1 MGGCAGRLP
10 RWCTERSL
18 RLKPPTGDL
27 ILDLVRSPQQ
37 PDCLVVGAG
46 VVGLSVALS
55 LARRGATVR
64 ILERAPKCGQA
75 ASAAAAGMLAEGAEV
90 SAEGPFQDLCRQS
103 RALWPNWAAEL
114 TAETGVDCELERTGL
129 LRVTSSAEVSQR
141 LSASRGWQLSHGVE
155 VSDLLNPAE
164 LRKVLPGLGGSVVAG
179 FRFPGDWHVHSHRVV
194 DALVAACRVHGVE
207 IETDVEVTAVEPGSG
222 RPRLRSN
229 HDQGLE
235 ADYVV
240 ICAGSW
246 SGGILSAAVKRDC
259 RVEPIRGQIVALDPG
274 RPLLP
279 LILYGDDGYL
289 LQKRSGL
296 VLVGTTEEHVGYQ
309 PWPTAEGVELLTGI
323 ACALLPELAEARF
336 AYAWAG
342 LRPHAADGLPL
353 LGRLEAGGRVL
364 VATAHY
370 RNGVLL
376 APITG
381 ELIAEAV
388 LEGEDPPALAA
399 FSPQRLA

>member
-1 MGGCAGRLP
+1 M
-10 RWCTERSL
+10 
-18 RLKPPTGDL
+18 
-27 ILDLVRSPQQ
+27 RSPQQ

-64 ILERAPKCGQA
+64 IFERAPKCGQA

-114 TAETGVDCELERTGL
+114 MAETGVDCELERTGL

-141 LSASRGWQLSHGVE
+141 LSASRGWQISHGVE

-164 LRKVLPGLGGSVVAG
+164 LSKVLPGLGGSVVAG

-194 DALVAACRVHGVE
+194 DALVAACRVRGVE
-207 IETDVEVTAVEPGSG
+207 IETDVEVTALEPGSR
-222 RPRLRSN
+222 RPRIRFN

-246 SGGILSAAVKRDC
+246 SGGILSAAVKRGC

-388 LEGEDPPALAA
+388 REGEDPPALAA

>member
-1 MGGCAGRLP
+1 VVDWAFLQAEACD
-10 RWCTERSL
+10 
-18 RLKPPTGDL
+18 GDR
-27 ILDLVRSPQQ
+27 ILDPMSSREQ
-37 PDCLVVGAG
+37 PECLVVGAG

-55 LARRGATVR
+55 LARRGAKVR
-64 ILERAPKCGQA
+64 ILERGPKCGQA

-90 SAEGPFQDLCRQS
+90 SAEGPFQRLCRQG
-103 RALWPNWAAEL
+103 RALWPDWAAEL
-114 TAETGVDCELERTGL
+114 LADTGVDCELERSGL
-129 LRVTSSAEVSQR
+129 LRVTNSPEVSQR
-141 LSASRGWQLSHGVE
+141 LISSRGWQLNHGVE
-155 VSDLLNPAE
+155 VSEPLNLAE

-179 FRFPGDWHVHSHRVV
+179 FRYPGDWHVHSHRVV

-207 IETDVEVTAVEPGSG
+207 IETDTEATLLETGSG
-222 RPRLRSN
+222 RPRIKLNDDR
-229 HDQGLE
+229 GLE

-246 SGGILSAAVKRDC
+246 SGGILSAALKMEC
-259 RVEPIRGQIVALDPG
+259 PIEPIRGQIVALDPG
-274 RPLLP
+274 RPLLS

-296 VLVGTTEEHVGYQ
+296 VLVGTTEEHVGYR
-309 PWPTAEGVELLTGI
+309 PWPTAEGIELLTRM
-323 ACALLPELAEARF
+323 ACELLPELAEARF

-353 LGRLEAGGRVL
+353 LGRLETGGRVL

-381 ELIAEAV
+381 ELIARAV
-388 LEGEDPPALAA
+388 LEGADPPDLAA
-399 FSPQRLA
+399 FSPERLA

>member
-1 MGGCAGRLP
+1 VV
-10 RWCTERSL
+10 RWAFLEAEACERD
-18 RLKPPTGDL
+18 R
-27 ILDLVRSPQQ
+27 ILDPMSSQEQ

-55 LARRGATVR
+55 LARRGARVR
-64 ILERAPKCGQA
+64 ILERGPECGQA

-90 SAEGPFQDLCRQS
+90 SAEGPFQNLCRQS
-103 RALWPNWAAEL
+103 RALWPKWAAEL
-114 TAETGVDCELERTGL
+114 LAETGVDCELERTGL
-129 LRVTSSAEVSQR
+129 LRVTCSAEESQR
-141 LSASRGWQLSHGVE
+141 LAGSRGWQLSQGVE
-155 VSDLLNPAE
+155 VSEPLNLTE
-164 LRKVLPGLGGSVVAG
+164 LRKVLPGLGGSVVSG
-179 FRFPGDWHVHSHRVV
+179 LRYPGDWHVHSHRVV
-194 DALVAACRVHGVE
+194 DALVAACRAHGVE
-207 IETDVEVTAVEPGSG
+207 IETDTNAAGLEPGSG
-222 RPRLRSN
+222 RPRLRLHS
-229 HDQGLE
+229 GEGVE

-246 SGGILSAAVKRDC
+246 SGGILSAALKKEC
-259 RVEPIRGQIVALDPG
+259 RVEPVRGQIVALDPR

-296 VLVGTTEEHVGYQ
+296 VLVGTTEEHAGYRS
-309 PWPTAEGVELLTGI
+309 WPTAEGVELLIGI
-323 ACALLPELAEARF
+323 ACELLPELAEARF

-342 LRPHAADGLPL
+342 LRPHVLDGLPL
-353 LGRLEAGGRVL
+353 LGRLEPGGRVL

-381 ELIAEAV
+381 ELIARAV
-388 LEGEDPPALAA
+388 MEGEDPPALAA
-399 FSPQRLA
+399 FSPERLA